1 VKFHSQKLPTDATA
15 FPFWRLKVTPPG
27 YCLAFLHDCGNNN
40 SMSDVVQSV
49 RQLLQDF
56 ISPELRELK
65 SDVKQVDAKIDSESS
80 ILKAKIDSETKRL
93 EDKIGHL
100 EGKIVSEVGRLED
113 KIVSE
118 VGRLE
123 GKVVSEVG
131 RLEGK
136 IVSEVGRL
144 EDKVDSGFAQM
155 RTLLENAY
163 LRSELEATRDISN
176 LRERVTRLEVE
187 RGAPRQ

>member
-1 VKFHSQKLPTDATA
+1 V
-15 FPFWRLKVTPPG
+15 
-27 YCLAFLHDCGNNN
+27 
-40 SMSDVVQSV
+40 SDVVQSV

-56 ISPELRELK
+56 IAPELRELK
-65 SDVKQVDAKIDSESS
+65 SDVKQVDDKIEAESSKLKAKIDSESS
-80 ILKAKIDSETKRL
+80 SLKAKIDSESKRL
-93 EDKIGHL
+93 ED
-100 EGKIVSEVGRLED
+100 
-113 KIVSE
+113 
-118 VGRLE
+118 
-123 GKVVSEVG
+123 
-131 RLEGK
+131 K

-187 RGAPRQ
+187 RSSRQ

>member
-1 VKFHSQKLPTDATA
+1 
-15 FPFWRLKVTPPG
+15 
-27 YCLAFLHDCGNNN
+27 
-40 SMSDVVQSV
+40 MSDVVQSV

-56 ISPELRELK
+56 IAPELRELK
-65 SDVKQVDAKIDSESS
+65 SDVRQVDSKIDSESTN
-80 ILKAKIDSETKRL
+80 LKAKIDSETKRL
-93 EDKIGHL
+93 ED
-100 EGKIVSEVGRLED
+100 
-113 KIVSE
+113 
-118 VGRLE
+118 
-123 GKVVSEVG
+123 
-131 RLEGK
+131 K

-187 RGAPRQ
+187 RGSSRQ

>member
-1 VKFHSQKLPTDATA
+1 L
-15 FPFWRLKVTPPG
+15 
-27 YCLAFLHDCGNNN
+27 LAFDRDRGNNS

-56 ISPELRELK
+56 IAPELRELK
-65 SDVKQVDAKIDSESS
+65 SDVKQVDSKIDSESTN
-80 ILKAKIDSETKRL
+80 LKAKIDSETKRL
-93 EDKIGHL
+93 ED
-100 EGKIVSEVGRLED
+100 
-113 KIVSE
+113 
-118 VGRLE
+118 
-123 GKVVSEVG
+123 
-131 RLEGK
+131 K

-187 RGAPRQ
+187 RGSSRQ

>member
-1 VKFHSQKLPTDATA
+1 LTRDAPGQSRFESQTRAAKPIL
-15 FPFWRLKVTPPG
+15 
-27 YCLAFLHDCGNNN
+27 LAFRNNRSN
-40 SMSDVVQSV
+40 NIQMSDVVQSV

-56 ISPELRELK
+56 IAPELRELK
-65 SDVKQVDAKIDSESS
+65 SDVKQVDAKIDSKTNSLE
-80 ILKAKIDSETKRL
+80 AKIDSTTSNLEAKIVFETSRL
-93 EDKIGHL
+93 EV
-100 EGKIVSEVGRLED
+100 KIVSETSRLED

-123 GKVVSEVG
+123 
-131 RLEGK
+131 
-136 IVSEVGRL
+136 
-144 EDKVDSGFAQM
+144 DKMDSGFAQM

>member
-1 VKFHSQKLPTDATA
+1 
-15 FPFWRLKVTPPG
+15 
-27 YCLAFLHDCGNNN
+27 
-40 SMSDVVQSV
+40 MSDVVQSV

-56 ISPELRELK
+56 IAPELRELK
-65 SDVKQVDAKIDSESS
+65 SDVKQVDAKIDSISNGLNAKIDLVSNGLNAKIDSESGS
-80 ILKAKIDSETKRL
+80 LRTKIDSETKRL
-93 EDKIGHL
+93 ED
-100 EGKIVSEVGRLED
+100 
-113 KIVSE
+113 
-118 VGRLE
+118 
-123 GKVVSEVG
+123 
-131 RLEGK
+131 K

>member
-1 VKFHSQKLPTDATA
+1 
-15 FPFWRLKVTPPG
+15 
-27 YCLAFLHDCGNNN
+27 
-40 SMSDVVQSV
+40 MSDVVQSV

-65 SDVKQVDAKIDSESS
+65 SDLKQVDGKIDSVSNGLRAKIDSETGN
-80 ILKAKIDSETKRL
+80 LKAKIDSETGSLTAKINSETASLTAKIDSESKWL
-93 EDKIGHL
+93 E
-100 EGKIVSEVGRLED
+100 ER
-113 KIVSE
+113 IVSE

-123 GKVVSEVG
+123 G
-131 RLEGK
+131 
-136 IVSEVGRL
+136 
-144 EDKVDSGFAQM
+144 KVDSGFAQM

>member
-1 VKFHSQKLPTDATA
+1 
-15 FPFWRLKVTPPG
+15 
-27 YCLAFLHDCGNNN
+27 
-40 SMSDVVQSV
+40 MSDVVQSV

-56 ISPELRELK
+56 IAPELRELK
-65 SDVKQVDAKIDSESS
+65 SDLKQVDAKIDSESS
-80 ILKAKIDSETKRL
+80 SLKAKIDSETKRL
-93 EDKIGHL
+93 EDK
-100 EGKIVSEVGRLED
+100 V
-113 KIVSE
+113 
-118 VGRLE
+118 
-123 GKVVSEVG
+123 
-131 RLEGK
+131 
-136 IVSEVGRL
+136 VSEVGRL

>member
-1 VKFHSQKLPTDATA
+1 
-15 FPFWRLKVTPPG
+15 
-27 YCLAFLHDCGNNN
+27 
-40 SMSDVVQSV
+40 MSDVVQSV

-56 ISPELRELK
+56 IAPELRELK
-65 SDVKQVDAKIDSESS
+65 SDVKQVDAKIDSISNGLNAKIDSESGS
-80 ILKAKIDSETKRL
+80 LRAKIDSETKRL
-93 EDKIGHL
+93 ED
-100 EGKIVSEVGRLED
+100 
-113 KIVSE
+113 
-118 VGRLE
+118 
-123 GKVVSEVG
+123 
-131 RLEGK
+131 K